1 MGKKRVIVAMSGGVD
16 SATTA
21 AILKKQGYEVIGIT
35 MQLWDYKGAE
45 GGCCS
50 IDDVRDARRVAD
62 QIGIPHYVV
71 NYMDEFKEYIFN
83 DFVSKYDSGFTP
95 IPCVLC
101 NQYMKFDFLLKRT
114 LELGAEFL
122 ATGHYARVEYDDRKD
137 EYQLYKALDLN
148 KDQTYFL
155 FTLSQ
160 KELKRLLFPLGDK
173 TKREVRDIAKSM
185 DLKVAKKPESMGLCF
200 ITGSSYREVL
210 EPYLNNG
217 KESGEIVDTEGNF
230 IAQHNGISSFTIGQR
245 RGLGIAKGK
254 PVYVISIDP
263 DSKRVVVGEEK
274 DLLKNSFIAE
284 KLSWVSEPPSTKFK
298 ANSRIRYRHKE
309 DLSTIELIGEDEA
322 LIDFIKPQKA
332 ITPGQ
337 AVVFYNDDKLLGG
350 GWIREVL

>member
-83 DFVSKYDSGFTP
+83 DFVSKYDSGCTP

-185 DLKVAKKPESMGLCF
+185 DLKVAKKPEPCWACDVIQSGHSRRSCQ
-200 ITGSSYREVL
+200 G
-210 EPYLNNG
+210 PNG
-217 KESGEIVDTEGNF
+217 DRHSGD
-230 IAQHNGISSFTIGQR
+230 
-245 RGLGIAKGK
+245 
-254 PVYVISIDP
+254 
-263 DSKRVVVGEEK
+263 
-274 DLLKNSFIAE
+274 
-284 KLSWVSEPPSTKFK
+284 
-298 ANSRIRYRHKE
+298 
-309 DLSTIELIGEDEA
+309 
-322 LIDFIKPQKA
+322 
-332 ITPGQ
+332 
-337 AVVFYNDDKLLGG
+337 GG
-350 GWIREVL
+350 CS